1 MKFFL
6 ANHCLIRLYV
16 LFKELSN
23 NHQKYQALQYYLMAR
38 RGRGI

>member
-6 ANHCLIRLYV
+6 ANRCLIRLYV

-23 NHQKYQALQYYLMAR
+23 NRQKYQALQYYLMAR